1 MGSLPILKIVLFVL
15 AFAFASMLLG
25 FAKAGLQQRKA
36 NKQQRAEQKEQE
48 EKIEQEK
55 REKEKEKEKAK
66 KKAKKNVEPKRP
78 KRLVDSTVKAEPS
91 ESEPEP
97 DGDQQ

>member
-48 EKIEQEK
+48 EKIEQEN

-66 KKAKKNVEPKRP
+66 KKAKKTVEPKRP
-78 KRLVDSTVKAEPS
+78 KRLVDSKTEPG
-91 ESEPEP
+91 EGKPEP
-97 DGDQQ
+97 DGDQK